1 VNSGV
6 VQMNAS
12 TYMLSKQAATGFHGM
27 GSLKADAVREARALY
42 VVKPSWTVS
51 GLI

>member
-1 VNSGV
+1 
-6 VQMNAS
+6 MINAILRLS
-12 TYMLSKQAATGFHGM
+12 IERRFLMLS
-27 GSLKADAVREARALY
+27 LY